1 MQLLTNQLQEDYE
14 LIHPLNR
21 AQLIDD
27 IFAFADKH
35 ILSYEKAFNIISYLH
50 RETEYVPLRV
60 AFRALSILDARLQI
74 SVLYQQYRVSTL
86 QIIIRY
92 GLMSIYYQLLKQ
104 RH

>member
-74 SVLYQQYRVSTL
+74 SVLYQQYCVSTL

-104 RH
+104 RN